1 MVICSI
7 CATPVVRGYVDADL
21 VRHRALRAI
30 AKCHGLSIRSV
41 RRHLLHLPELL
52 ETESSTGPRIYIGTV
67 TNNFNVVVASP
78 EEEDG
83 QEELGSIANEG
94 GGG

>member
-7 CATPVVRGYVDADL
+7 CATPDVRGYVDADL
-21 VRHRALRAI
+21 VRHRSLRSI
-30 AKCHGLSIRSV
+30 AERPGLSIRSV
-41 RRHLLHLPELL
+41 QRHLKHLPELL

-83 QEELGSIANEG
+83 QMEG
-94 GGG
+94 